1 MIPNKLKKPKGETAL
16 IKFAVCDD
24 ESDVTDY
31 ISDKLR
37 EYYPNECEIK
47 KYTDGKSLLD
57 DSKRESFDA
66 YFLDIG
72 MPLLDGFEIAKR
84 IRSNNS
90 RVKIIFVTRKE
101 ELAYLGYIY
110 EAFRFVRKS
119 RLDQEICETAK
130 SLSKSLSES
139 DEYLSLRNWTGEILI
154 NIKIIRYF
162 KADGHSLILHAL
174 KEERVCV
181 TMQELEERLKNRGF
195 IRIHK
200 SYLVNFRFFYSLESK
215 SIKLSSGEEL
225 PISRTRIPEVRK
237 MISQYCQFRDEL

>member
-1 MIPNKLKKPKGETAL
+1 M

-24 ESDVTDY
+24 EADAANY

-57 DSKRESFDA
+57 DCKHESFDA

-72 MPLLDGFEIAKR
+72 MPLLDGFEIAKQ
-84 IRSNNS
+84 IRSNNP
-90 RVKIIFVTRKE
+90 RVKIIFVTKRE

-119 RLDQEICETAK
+119 RLEQELCEAA
-130 SLSKSLSES
+130 KSLSES
-139 DEYLSLRNWTGEILI
+139 LSDSDEYLSFRNWTGEILI
-154 NIKIIRYF
+154 DIKTVRYF
-162 KADGHSLILHAL
+162 KSDGHTLILYGS
-174 KEERVCV
+174 KEERIYG
-181 TMQELEERLKNRGF
+181 TMQELEERLKNKEF

-200 SYLVNFRFFYSLESK
+200 SYLVNFRYFYSLESK

-225 PISRTRIPEVRK
+225 PVSRKRILKVKKIIHEC
-237 MISQYCQFRDEL
+237 CQSRDKCLFS